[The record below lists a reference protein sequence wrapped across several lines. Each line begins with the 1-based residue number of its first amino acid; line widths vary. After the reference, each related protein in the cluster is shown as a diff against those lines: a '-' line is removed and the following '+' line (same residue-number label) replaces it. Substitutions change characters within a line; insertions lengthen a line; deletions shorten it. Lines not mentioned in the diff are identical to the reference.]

1 MDEQR
6 PPGKTQKQKGSIQ
19 KLEAGTGDLGGI

>member
-6 PPGKTQKQKGSIQ
+6 PPGKTQTQKGNIQ
-19 KLEAGTGDLGGI
+19 KAEAKTDNLEGI